1 MHCSAGDGSFVRLP
15 AACTSGTNNPHD
27 RRQTQTA
34 SLGLYA
40 IQLARVSNLRVIATA
55 SPKNFDLVRSHGAA
69 VVLDYRDPEVIAKI
83 VTATQSGGVDYV
95 LDAISEDG
103 TVRLSS
109 KALRANGPKKS
120 VVVLPVPSEELDP
133 SVEYHFVFMA
143 TLLGKEVQLLDTYFP
158 VKVAHAAPNLGRI
171 SMLSSRTGSRMA
183 VLR

>member
-1 MHCSAGDGSFVRLP
+1 M
-15 AACTSGTNNPHD
+15 
-27 RRQTQTA
+27 
-34 SLGLYA
+34 YA
-40 IQLARVSNLRVIATA
+40 IQLARLSNLRVIATA

-83 VTATQSGGVDYV
+83 VAATQSGGVDYV

-109 KALRANGPKKS
+109 KALRANAPKKS
-120 VVVLPVPSEELDP
+120 VVVLPVSSEELDP

-158 VKVAHAAPNLGRI
+158 VRVAAPNLTKVVPELMINIDQYAGLQTWDGFLCSRRGLAQGRP
-171 SMLSSRTGSRMA
+171 L
-183 VLR
+183 

>member
-1 MHCSAGDGSFVRLP
+1 M
-15 AACTSGTNNPHD
+15 
-27 RRQTQTA
+27 
-34 SLGLYA
+34 YA

-69 VVLDYRDPEVIAKI
+69 VVLDYRDLEVIAKI

-120 VVVLPVPSEELDP
+120 VVVLPVPSEELEP

-143 TLLGKEVQLLDTYFP
+143 TLLGKEVQLLDMYFP
-158 VKVAHAAPNLGRI
+158 VKVAHVAPNLAKVVPELIINIDQYAG
-171 SMLSSRTGSRMA
+171 LQTWDGFLCSRRGLA
-183 VLR
+183 QGWPF